1 MQTRDEVEG
10 LHKCRGSLD
19 VSNAQIMGYNFKN
32 NKKKNIKLVV
42 RLPFFLLRLKT
53 LINTET
59 IRQFEKQG
67 EYEFYLWKK
76 SERSGNFTGPKANFK
91 VKTC

>member
-32 NKKKNIKLVV
+32 NKKKNIK
-42 RLPFFLLRLKT
+42 PSST
-53 LINTET
+53 ST
-59 IRQFEKQG
+59 IFSAE
-67 EYEFYLWKK
+67 
-76 SERSGNFTGPKANFK
+76 A
-91 VKTC
+91 